1 MAYSCDDLLSLGP
14 AGGMFGMPVAMTP
27 PAFGGRGLNYSVDSL
42 LDFSKLHV
50 EDARCVAIERY
61 ATKSSQATCPR
72 ALAYSG
78 FTPYTL

>member
-27 PAFGGRGLNYSVDSL
+27 PAFGGRSLNYSVDSL

-50 EDARCVAIERY
+50 EDARCVAIGRY
-61 ATKSSQATCPR
+61 ATKSTGFLRPLHHTPCNR
-72 ALAYSG
+72 NAL
-78 FTPYTL
+78 P